1 MAVPLT
7 NCQVQEGSL
16 AHVLS
21 PLWTLSVHVSAEV
34 AGGITHSLHHCNVKC
49 SLDFYYWL
57 YIDDYLFIFF
67 IKVLHDNT
75 RIGRRRA

>member
-1 MAVPLT
+1 MAVPLS

-21 PLWTLSVHVSAEV
+21 PLRTLSVHVSAEF
-34 AGGITHSLHHCNVKC
+34 AGGITHSLQHCNVKR

-57 YIDDYLFIFF
+57 YIDNLFFK

-75 RIGRRRA
+75 RMGCRRA